1 MVKINSQ
8 PVNADGLSLQAYI
21 NNTGY
26 NLNHIAVEINGK
38 IIPKTEYETTQIM
51 DGDEIEIVHFVG
63 GG

>member
-8 PVNADGLSLQAYI
+8 VVDIHGISLQTYI
-21 NNTGY
+21 ENTGY
-26 NLNHIAVEINGK
+26 NTKHIAVEINGN
-38 IIPKTEYETTQIM
+38 IIPKTKYQSTQIN

>member
-51 DGDEIEIVHFVG
+51 NGDEIEIVHFVG

>member
-8 PVNADGLSLQAYI
+8 PVNADGLSLQTYI
-21 NNTGY
+21 NNVGY

>member
-8 PVNADGLSLQAYI
+8 PVNADGLSLQTYI

-51 DGDEIEIVHFVG
+51 NGDEIEIVHFVG

>member
-21 NNTGY
+21 NNAGY
-26 NLNHIAVEINGK
+26 NLNHIAVEMNGK
-38 IIPKTEYETTQIM
+38 IIPKTEYEATQIM

>member
-8 PVNADGLSLQAYI
+8 PVDASGLSLQTYI
-21 NNTGY
+21 NNASY
-26 NLNHIAVEINGK
+26 NLNHIAVEINGN
-38 IIPKTEYETTQIM
+38 IIPKTKYETTQIA

>member
-8 PVNADGLSLQAYI
+8 PVNAAGLLLQVYI
-21 NNTGY
+21 NDAGY
-26 NLNHIAVEINGK
+26 NLNHIAVEINGR
-38 IIPKTEYETTQIM
+38 IIPKNEYETTQIM